1 MRMSNLYRTLFFFL
15 MILLTSAFTI
25 HESIAKQ
32 QMFDP
37 FYLNVEGKGV
47 DYLAEDL
54 NYDGLND
61 FLFFF
66 FKESDAG
73 TFRYFSIFFQK
84 KNGFN
89 KTADQSFKLDQSAA
103 VFDLADV
110 SSAKGME
117 ILFINDSG
125 IFYYEQTNL
134 RYDVTPKKLL
144 DIDSM
149 FKLSDKTFFRR
160 FNFALDL
167 NSDGIDELLIP
178 QFKSY
183 VIYSKGLNGDFNFK
197 SRLSTSLNIKVAH
210 RESLVLLK
218 EIDRNFFV
226 AAYGT
231 PSVIFSDYNGDKL
244 TDIIIVDESNLTI
257 FFQDNTGN
265 YSDEDSTT
273 VALGFKVTK
282 EFSVLMENL
291 MNAYIRQEMDDQLR
305 IQYIK
310 DINNDGLL
318 DIVVEKSSLKAGY
331 LDPRQHFLFFFGKKN
346 NDDPSKGGVF
356 NKVPDQIIFN
366 PGLVGD
372 HCLKDINY
380 DGKLDMILAVAE
392 FGILKIISTL
402 ITGKV
407 GMKTSFYILDDDGKY
422 PEKADYIKKTRFKF
436 DINDHNAFPVMD
448 FDGDF
453 HGDDKLNII
462 FSFDTTEL
470 LIGSGAKLFGEETP
484 RYQSQGDI
492 LNIAT
497 KVQIDVP
504 KHGNKVKSKKINN
517 DSKSDVVM
525 IYPFRE
531 KDNVCILIAK

>member
-1 MRMSNLYRTLFFFL
+1 MLNIHRTLFFFL
-15 MILLTSAFTI
+15 MTVFISAFGI
-25 HESIAKQ
+25 QESIARQ

-47 DYLAEDL
+47 DYLVKDL
-54 NYDGLND
+54 NEDGLND

-73 TFRYFSIFFQK
+73 PIRYFSIFFQT

-89 KTADQSFKLDQSAA
+89 KTADQSFKLDQSAI

-110 SSAKGME
+110 SPPKGLE

-134 RYDVTPKKLL
+134 HYGVTPKKLL

-149 FKLSDKTFFRR
+149 FKLSDKTFFRN

-167 NSDGIDELLIP
+167 NSDGIDEILIP

-183 VIYSKGLNGDFNFK
+183 VIYSKGLNGDFDFQ
-197 SRLSTSLNIKVAH
+197 SRLSISLKSSVAR
-210 RESLVLLK
+210 RESLALLK

-231 PSVIFSDYNGDKL
+231 PSVIFSDYNGDTL
-244 TDIIIVDESNLTI
+244 TDIISVDESNLII
-257 FFQDNTGN
+257 FFQDKMGN
-265 YSDEDSTT
+265 YSDENSTT

-282 EFSVLMENL
+282 EFSVLMEN
-291 MNAYIRQEMDDQLR
+291 MINAYIRQEMEDQLR

-310 DINNDGLL
+310 DINNDGLI
-318 DIVVEKSSLKAGY
+318 DIVVEKSSLKAGF
-331 LDPRQHFLFFFGKKN
+331 LKPEQHFLFFFGKKN
-346 NDDPSKGGVF
+346 DDDPSKGGIF
-356 NKVPDQIIFN
+356 NKAPDQIIFN

-380 DGKLDMILAVAE
+380 DGKLDMILAVTE

-402 ITGKV
+402 VTGKV
-407 GMKTSFYILDDDGKY
+407 SLKTNFYILNDDSRY
-422 PEKADYIKKTRFKF
+422 PEKANYIKKTRFKF
-436 DINDHNAFPVMD
+436 DINDHNAFPVMG

-453 HGDDKLNII
+453 NGDDKLNII
-462 FSFDTTEL
+462 FSFDNTEL
-470 LIGSGAKLFGEETP
+470 LIGSGTKLFGKKTP

-492 LNIAT
+492 LKLST
-497 KVQIDVP
+497 RVQIEVP
-504 KHGNKVKSKKINN
+504 KHGNKVKSKKVNN

-531 KDNVCILIAK
+531 KNNVCILIAK